1 MNDTALPALSDG
13 RIDEMERALFAQIAD
28 ERDERLQIAERARL
42 RAVRRGRMW
51 MGGAA
56 AAAVVAVAAVI
67 APQVVSSV
75 GGSAGSVAVAPA
87 SDGSFLL
94 QGTESGREPGS
105 ISGADSAGGLAD
117 EALTGVSAVGG
128 DADAE
133 REITASASATVEV
146 EDAAAAADAIG
157 AAAVSAGG
165 FVESM
170 SVGGAAAATHA
181 VDGMMLEPSYPTP
194 LGGAWITVRVPA
206 DQLTATLA
214 GLAEVG
220 TVTSSQIDR
229 RDVTT
234 EAVDLRARVGALEA
248 SVARLTELV
257 GQSTS
262 TADLIAAESALSQ
275 RQSELDSLRQQLTWL
290 EGQVDMSSVTVSLV
304 EPAPAVN
311 ADPAGFGDGVSAGW
325 NGLVATLN
333 GLVVAI
339 GFLLPWL
346 GVLAV
351 AGLIV
356 WSVRAA
362 VRRRRA
368 ARTADMDAAG
378 DAREP

>member
-75 GGSAGSVAVAPA
+75 GGSAAVAPA